1 MWLKRPNTILIS
13 FAPICDIMIMI
24 HFFTFSL
31 NLLYLEVGL
40 GAELV
45 VGAIE
50 GARVGARV
58 GAEVGLGA
66 REGLIVESFR
76 LFAHLS

>member
-1 MWLKRPNTILIS
+1 
-13 FAPICDIMIMI
+13 MIMI
-24 HFFTFSL
+24 LFLNKKFPFSL

>member
-1 MWLKRPNTILIS
+1 
-13 FAPICDIMIMI
+13 MIMI
-24 HFFTFSL
+24 LFLNKKFPFSL

-58 GAEVGLGA
+58 GAEVGA